1 LPGIREKIMGF
12 GIKELIIIFAIVA
25 LLFGTKK
32 IKSVGSDVGGW
43 IRDFRKA
50 MKDDPEGSKDKE
62 KTERVIDV
70 QPETDKEK
78 V

>member
-1 LPGIREKIMGF
+1 MELVMGF
-12 GIKELIIIFAIVA
+12 GIKELLIIFAIVA

-50 MKDDPEGSKDKE
+50 MKDDSENPKDSE
-62 KTERVIDV
+62 QTERVIDV
-70 QPETDKEK
+70 QPNADKEK

>member
-1 LPGIREKIMGF
+1 MGF

-43 IRDFRKA
+43 IKDFRKA
-50 MKDDPEGSKDKE
+50 MKDDPEGAKDQE

-70 QPETDKEK
+70 QPDTDKEK

>member
-1 LPGIREKIMGF
+1 
-12 GIKELIIIFAIVA
+12 
-25 LLFGTKK
+25 
-32 IKSVGSDVGGW
+32 
-43 IRDFRKA
+43 

>member
-1 LPGIREKIMGF
+1 MGF

-50 MKDDPEGSKDKE
+50 MKEDSEKPKEPEQK
-62 KTERVIDV
+62 ERVIDV
-70 QPETDKEK
+70 EPSADKEK

>member
-1 LPGIREKIMGF
+1 MGF

-62 KTERVIDV
+62 KNERVIDV

>member
-1 LPGIREKIMGF
+1 MGF

-43 IRDFRKA
+43 IRDFSKGY
-50 MKDDPEGSKDKE
+50 EG
-62 KTERVIDV
+62 
-70 QPETDKEK
+70 
-78 V
+78 

>member
-1 LPGIREKIMGF
+1 MDIVMGF
-12 GIKELIIIFAIVA
+12 GIKELLIIFAIVA

-50 MKDDPEGSKDKE
+50 MKDDSENPKDSE
-62 KTERVIDV
+62 QTERVIDV
-70 QPETDKEK
+70 QPNVDKEK